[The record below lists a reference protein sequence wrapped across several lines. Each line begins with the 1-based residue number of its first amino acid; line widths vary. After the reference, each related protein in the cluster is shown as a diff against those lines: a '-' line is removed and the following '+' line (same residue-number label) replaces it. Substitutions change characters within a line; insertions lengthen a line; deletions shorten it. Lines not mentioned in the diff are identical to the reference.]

1 MTIKINGIDYSF
13 KTSFA
18 ELTIDEYIEL
28 SKHCLLPIAERT
40 AKFTG
45 IPLEILN
52 GISLENFSNIAQSVS
67 FIEQA
72 ELLNALAETFDGKDV
87 GLESFDKIEKAKG
100 LIRQSNITDAIISIA
115 ELYTGEEIKG
125 GELLKHWHKCLFYLN
140 SLQAFFKRFESL
152 GLHEYTDEEIEA
164 GVEDLE
170 RFKHFPIVF
179 KIGKERAMS
188 NDEVLAMPAIEVY
201 TELLYDYEKSQY
213 EQRYSQIL
221 RQQQEHASKLAQ

>member
-1 MTIKINGIDYSF
+1 MIIKINGVDYTF

-18 ELTIDEYIEL
+18 ELTLNEYLEF
-28 SKHCLLPIAERT
+28 SKNSLLPVAERL

-52 GISLENFSNIAQSVS
+52 GISLDNFTNIAQSVS
-67 FIEQA
+67 FIEQT
-72 ELLNALAETFDGKDV
+72 EILNALAESFTGVDV

-100 LIRQSNITDAIISIA
+100 LIRKSNLTDAIIEVA
-115 ELYTGEEIKG
+115 ELYTGEEING
-125 GELLKHWHKCLFYLN
+125 GELLKHWQKCAHYIA

-152 GLHEYTDEEIEA
+152 SLHQYTDEEIEA

-170 RFKHFPIVF
+170 RFKHYPIVF

-188 NDEVLAMPAIEVY
+188 NDDVLAMPAIEVY
-201 TELLYDYEKSQY
+201 TEMLYDYERSQY
-213 EQRYSQIL
+213 EQRYSQII
-221 RQQQEHASKLAQ
+221 RQQQEHANKLAQ

>member
-1 MTIKINGIDYSF
+1 MIIKINGVDYNY

-28 SKHCLLPIAERT
+28 SKHCLLPIAGRVS
-40 AKFTG
+40 KFTG

-67 FIEQA
+67 FIEQS

-100 LIRQSNITDAIISIA
+100 LIRKSSITDAIISIV

-140 SLQAFFKRFESL
+140 SLQAFFKRFEALS
-152 GLHEYTDEEIEA
+152 LHEYTDEEIEA

-201 TELLYDYEKSQY
+201 TELLYDYERSQY

-221 RQQQEHASKLAQ
+221 RQQQEHAAKVQ